1 VRGVRDDPTRGP
13 GGCRFRHTTSN
24 HREGSDV
31 IDFDGRVAIV
41 TGAGGGLGRSH
52 ALLLASRGAKVVVND
67 LGGSRD
73 GTGGGSEMADAV
85 VQEIVDAG
93 GEAVA
98 NYEGVH
104 TWQGGEAIVQTALDS
119 FGRVDIVVNN
129 AGILRDISFAN
140 LQEEQLDLVLKVH
153 LYGAFHVARAAWP
166 HLKDQGYGRVINTT
180 SGSGLYGNFGQ
191 SNYSAAK
198 MGQVGLT
205 RTLAIE
211 GAKYGI
217 TSNVIAPVAR
227 SRMTEDVMPP
237 QLLERL
243 EPEYVSPLV
252 AYLASEGCTETGR
265 IYSVGGGY
273 AARVAILEAEG
284 TTFDGVPS
292 PDDVAEQWA
301 AINEVGPGAVEFT
314 HGVMEQTT
322 RVMEAL
328 GIGFE

>member
-1 VRGVRDDPTRGP
+1 VAA
-13 GGCRFRHTTSN
+13 
-24 HREGSDV
+24 
-31 IDFDGRVAIV
+31 IDFEGRVAVV

-67 LGGSRD
+67 LGGTRA
-73 GTGGGSEMADAV
+73 GEGGGSEMADNV
-85 VQEIVDAG
+85 VEEIKAAG

-98 NYEGVH
+98 NYDGVH
-104 TWQGGEAIVQTALDS
+104 TWEGGESIVQSAIDA
-119 FGRVDIVVNN
+119 FGRIDIVVNN
-129 AGILRDISFAN
+129 AGILRDTSFAK
-140 LQEEQLDLVLKVH
+140 LDEAALDMVVKVH
-153 LYGAFHVARAAWP
+153 LYGGFHVARAAWP
-166 HLKDQGYGRVINTT
+166 HLRENNYGRVINTT

-198 MGQVGLT
+198 LGLVGLT

-217 TSNVIAPVAR
+217 TSNVIAPIAA

-252 AYLASEGCTETGR
+252 AYLASEACTDTGR

-273 AARVAILEAEG
+273 MARVAILEGEG
-284 TTFDGVPS
+284 ATFDGVPS
-292 PDDVAEQWA
+292 PDDVADKWEQL
-301 AINEVGPGAVEFT
+301 NQVGPGSAEFT
-314 HGVMEQTT
+314 NGVMEQTGKI
-322 RVMEAL
+322 VEAL
-328 GIGFE
+328 GISFE

>member
-1 VRGVRDDPTRGP
+1 MAQI
-13 GGCRFRHTTSN
+13 
-24 HREGSDV
+24 E
-31 IDFDGRVAIV
+31 FDGRVAVV

-67 LGGSRD
+67 LGGARD
-73 GTGGGSEMADAV
+73 GTGGGSDMADAV

-98 NYEGVH
+98 NYDSVATWEGGH
-104 TWQGGEAIVQTALDS
+104 AIVGTALEA

-129 AGILRDISFAN
+129 AGILRDTSFAK
-140 LQEEQLDLVLKVH
+140 LTEEQLDLVLKVH
-153 LYGAFHVARAAWP
+153 LYGGFHVARAAWE
-166 HLKDQGYGRVINTT
+166 HLKDQGYGRIISTT

-198 MGQVGLT
+198 LGLVGLT

-217 TSNVIAPVAR
+217 AAHAIAPVAA

-252 AYLASEGCTETGR
+252 AYLASEACSDTGHV
-265 IYSVGGGY
+265 YSVGGGY
-273 AARVAILEAEG
+273 VARVALLEGEG
-284 TTFDGVPS
+284 ATFDAVPS
-292 PDDVAEQWA
+292 PEDIAEAWDRIGQ
-301 AINEVGPGAVEFT
+301 VGPDSRELT
-314 HGVMEQTT
+314 QGVFEQTGKI
-322 RVMEAL
+322 VEAL
-328 GIGFE
+328 GLDLG

>member
-1 VRGVRDDPTRGP
+1 MAQ
-13 GGCRFRHTTSN
+13 
-24 HREGSDV
+24 
-31 IDFDGRVAIV
+31 IDYDGRVAIV

-73 GTGGGSEMADAV
+73 GSGGGSEMADAV

-98 NYEGVH
+98 NYDGVH
-104 TWQGGEAIVQTALDS
+104 TWEGGQAIVQTALER
-119 FGRVDIVVNN
+119 FGRVDVVVNN
-129 AGILRDISFAN
+129 AGILRDTSFAK
-140 LQEEQLDLVLKVH
+140 LEEPQLDLVIKVH
-153 LYGAFHVARAAWP
+153 LYGAFHVARAAWN
-166 HLKDQGYGRVINTT
+166 HLKEQGYGRIINTT

-217 TSNVIAPVAR
+217 TANVIAPVAA
-227 SRMTEDVMPP
+227 SRMTEDIMPP
-237 QLLERL
+237 QLLEKL

-252 AYLASEGCTETGR
+252 AYLASESCTESGK

-273 AARVAILEAEG
+273 MARVAILEGDGA
-284 TTFDGVPS
+284 TFDGVPT
-292 PDDVAEQWA
+292 PEDVADQWSDVDA
-301 AINEVGPGAVEFT
+301 VGPGSAEFT
-314 HGVMEQTT
+314 SGVMEQTGKI
-322 RVMEAL
+322 VQAL
-328 GIGFE
+328 GISFD